1 MPIKAYSLHISN
13 PEVGAKWKY
22 AVHIQDKVAALFT
35 PYREESGTCTWFSNC
50 WVKYHLGLLE
60 N

>member
-13 PEVGAKWKY
+13 PKVAAKWKY
-22 AVHIQDKVAALFT
+22 AAHIQDKVAALFT
-35 PYREESGTCTWFSNC
+35 PYREESGSQKLNC
-50 WVKYHLGLLE
+50 WVKYYFGLLE